1 MPITYLDVPKGI
13 RIEEENKLVKA
24 ICAALH
30 EAHPYPDDVRIFL
43 REWRPD
49 SVSQDGQLGKS
60 TPLTVWRSMAA
71 VIPTTRR
78 VSRPRKRSIATKE
91 QSKMSV
97 PDNEETLNDRP
108 VIATG
113 CSRGLGRSMAVRT

>member
-1 MPITYLDVPKGI
+1 MPITNLDVAKGI
-13 RIEEENKLVKA
+13 RIEEKNKLVKA

-30 EAHPYPDDVRIFL
+30 EAYQYPDDVRIFL

-71 VIPTTRR
+71 FIPTTRR
-78 VSRPRKRSIATKE
+78 VSRPTE
-91 QSKMSV
+91 
-97 PDNEETLNDRP
+97 
-108 VIATG
+108 
-113 CSRGLGRSMAVRT
+113 RGLSRRRSRAK